1 MTNKPKQLTRLVR
14 AGIGTDKA
22 YGAVMPPLHLS
33 TNFQFTEFGVKPEF
47 DYARSGNPTR
57 AGLEKTLAELECGVN
72 ASFTS
77 TGMAAIDL
85 ALALLKPGDL
95 VLAAHDCYG
104 GTHRLLSWRARQG
117 HFNVRFVDLTDT
129 SALGEYFEEAPQM
142 VFAETPSN
150 PLLRITDIESVAQF
164 ARKAGA
170 QLVVDNTFL
179 TPLGQQPIKLGAD
192 IVIHSTTKYI
202 NGHSDVLGGAV
213 VAASPELAEE
223 LAWIAN
229 STGAVGGAFDAFL
242 TQRGL
247 RTMGLRVRQQF
258 ASAAIVA
265 DLLEAHGSVGEVYYP
280 GLASHAG
287 HEIAA
292 RQQTGFGAI
301 VSFRLSGGI
310 DAIKTLANRLELLS
324 LAESLGGV
332 ESLIVHPASMTHAGM
347 DADARLAAGVTDDL
361 VRLSIGVE
369 DVDDLCADLRSALGS
384 VAR

>member
-1 MTNKPKQLTRLVR
+1 MTEKNGQFTRLVR
-14 AGIGTDKA
+14 AGIGSDKA
-22 YGAVMPPLHLS
+22 YGAVMPPLHIS
-33 TNFQFTEFGVKPEF
+33 TNFQFNEFGVKPEF

-57 AGLEKTLAELECGVN
+57 ARLEKTLAELEGGKG

-117 HFNVRFVDLTDT
+117 HYKVRFVDLTDT
-129 SALGEYFEEAPQM
+129 GALADMFADAPQM

-150 PLLRITDIESVAQF
+150 PLLRITDIEAVAGLAQ
-164 ARKAGA
+164 KAGA
-170 QLVVDNTFL
+170 RLVVDNTFL
-179 TPLGQQPIKLGAD
+179 SPLGQQPITLGAD
-192 IVIHSTTKYI
+192 VVIHSTTKYI
-202 NGHSDVLGGAV
+202 NGHSDVLGGV
-213 VAASPELAEE
+213 VIAADTELAEE

-229 STGAVGGAFDAFL
+229 TTGAAGGALDAFL

-258 ASAAIVA
+258 AAAAVIA
-265 DLLEAHGSVGEVYYP
+265 DLLEEDERVGDVYYP
-280 GLASHAG
+280 GLASHTG
-287 HEIAA
+287 HAIAA

-301 VSFRLSGGI
+301 VSFRLPGGI
-310 DAIKTLANRLELLS
+310 EAIKKLAARLQLFS

-332 ESLIVHPASMTHAGM
+332 ESLLVHPASMTHAGM
-347 DADARLAAGVTDDL
+347 DADARLEAGVTDDL
-361 VRLSIGVE
+361 VRLSIGAE
-369 DVDDLCADLRSALGS
+369 DVDDLCADLLAAL
-384 VAR
+384 